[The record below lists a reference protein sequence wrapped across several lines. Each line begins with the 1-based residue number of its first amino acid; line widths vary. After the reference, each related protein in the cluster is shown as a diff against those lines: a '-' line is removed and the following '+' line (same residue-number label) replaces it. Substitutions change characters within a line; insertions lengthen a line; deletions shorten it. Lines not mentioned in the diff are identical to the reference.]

1 MRHLAID
8 LGASGGRLMEGTFD
22 GSKLELTERHRFLN
36 QPVMLPDG
44 FHWDILRIFHEIGE
58 GILKASH
65 AESGKMKAS
74 LGVDTWGV
82 DYGWVDRKG
91 ALIGNPYHYRDTR
104 TIGSL
109 DALAKVFA
117 PGQIYRETGIQQ
129 LELNTLNQLLA
140 ETQTHPEI
148 LQDDRKLLF
157 IPDLLNYFLTGIMR
171 REYTISSTSSFCK
184 VGSAEPSALI
194 FNKLGF
200 KKEWLSPSIEPG
212 TELGSVRREI
222 GEESGSEISVCA
234 VASHDT
240 ASAVMAVP
248 FDDGHEGDVYI
259 SSGTWSLIGTELKE
273 SIVSDASRAFNLTN
287 EGGFGRTVRFLRNV
301 MGLWILQESRRQWQR
316 EGKDYSFSELSELCS
331 TAKPLASFIDP
342 DDPSFAAPGNMPER
356 IRVYCQKTGQKEPE
370 DVASTV
376 RCIIDSLALK
386 YRETIEKIADVT
398 GKNPSKIH
406 VVGGGVQDRLLC
418 QATADACGLPVVA
431 GPVEATACGNILAQ
445 MLTFKEIASLEE
457 ARQVVRNSFD
467 PAYYSPGA
475 NREQYQEAYDR
486 FQKVTGKNI

>member
-1 MRHLAID
+1 M
-8 LGASGGRLMEGTFD
+8 S
-22 GSKLELTERHRFLN
+22 
-36 QPVMLPDG
+36 
-44 FHWDILRIFHEIGE
+44 
-58 GILKASH
+58 
-65 AESGKMKAS
+65 S
-74 LGVDTWGV
+74 LQEYVL
-82 DYGWVDRKG
+82 
-91 ALIGNPYHYRDTR
+91 LI
-104 TIGSL
+104 
-109 DALAKVFA
+109 
-117 PGQIYRETGIQQ
+117 
-129 LELNTLNQLLA
+129 
-140 ETQTHPEI
+140 
-148 LQDDRKLLF
+148 
-157 IPDLLNYFLTGIMR
+157 
-171 REYTISSTSSFCK
+171 
-184 VGSAEPSALI
+184 
-194 FNKLGF
+194 
-200 KKEWLSPSIEPG
+200 
-212 TELGSVRREI
+212 
-222 GEESGSEISVCA
+222 
-234 VASHDT
+234 
-240 ASAVMAVP
+240 VP
-248 FDDGHEGDVYI
+248 
-259 SSGTWSLIGTELKE
+259 
-273 SIVSDASRAFNLTN
+273 DASRAFNLTN

-356 IRVYCQKTGQKEPE
+356 IRVYFQKTGQKAPE

-398 GKNPSKIH
+398 GKKPSKIH

-445 MLTFKEIASLEE
+445 LLTFKEIASLEE